1 MARCLGLQSP
11 HAIRVLVHLAHVC
24 SLPHLG
30 LCLLCT
36 EEEEPWDLNSSWALT
51 GEKYSCHTPSSS
63 LPPPLP
69 LSPSS
74 SPPPHIPAGHP
85 VPQFLGSLPTSSH
98 PLLSLRLLAG
108 ELLLWSL
115 HNHWVRGGWQ
125 CSQCLLVT
133 QPSQM
138 TE

>member
-63 LPPPLP
+63 PPPPLP
-69 LSPSS
+69 LHTYLLAILCRSFLALFLPALILSSPSACWLESCS
-74 SPPPHIPAGHP
+74 SGASTIT
-85 VPQFLGSLPTSSH
+85 GSGADGSAASV
-98 PLLSLRLLAG
+98 S
-108 ELLLWSL
+108 W
-115 HNHWVRGGWQ
+115 
-125 CSQCLLVT
+125 
-133 QPSQM
+133 
-138 TE
+138 